1 MATATANRSFSQPTS
16 SFALSSF
23 DILPPHGGTNAPC
36 GDWVDARLSAEYI
49 DRALRGANPA
59 NTPVEQPTKFVGVIN
74 LKTAKSLGLTVPH
87 SVLLQADRVIQ

>member
-49 DRALRGANPA
+49 DRVLRGA
-59 NTPVEQPTKFVGVIN
+59 TKFVTVIN
-74 LKTAKSLGLTVPH
+74 LKTAKLLGLTLPP
-87 SVLLQADRVIQ
+87 SVLLRADRVIQ